1 MNMDKKDI
9 EQLLK
14 RYRSGEP
21 ITAAEKRWLDSF
33 YLHYAQRS
41 KHHISDTALAENLAT
56 VEANMKKSV
65 SPYRASKN
73 RMRFAA
79 AATLLFGLLF
89 LGYYLQTNYFKRT
102 EELQLAGGEMREI
115 ILEDGSKITL
125 NGSSKLIYPKSFENS
140 STREVTLIGEAYF
153 DVARNEQ
160 KPFLIH
166 TPRMEIRVLGTAF
179 NVRDYQEDQ
188 QAETALIRGQVEVWK
203 TGQEKE
209 KHLLKPKEK
218 FVLENTP
225 VEEMKSIREKDKPHT
240 LPNVA
245 TNIRPIAISEKDGQA
260 TETEWMVK
268 RVTIMDESLAQIA
281 RRLERIYG
289 VKITIKNQAVAN
301 QVYSATFDNEPVD
314 DILQGLQA
322 VAAFRYQKD
331 TAGNISITTP

>member
-1 MNMDKKDI
+1 MDKKDI

-14 RYRSGEP
+14 RYRNGGP
-21 ITAAEKRWLDSF
+21 ITPAEKRWLDSF

-41 KHHISDTALAENLAT
+41 KHHISDAELAENLAT

-65 SPYRASKN
+65 SPYRAPNN
-73 RMRFAA
+73 RVRFAA
-79 AATLLFGLLF
+79 AATLLFGLLL
-89 LGYYLQTNYFKRT
+89 LGYYLQTNYFQKT
-102 EELQLAGGEMREI
+102 EMIQIAGGEMREI
-115 ILEDGSKITL
+115 MLEDGSKITL
-125 NGSSKLIYPKSFENS
+125 NGSSKLIYPKSFEDAA
-140 STREVTLIGEAYF
+140 TREVTLIGEAYF
-153 DVARNEQ
+153 DVAKDAE

-188 QAETALIRGQVEVWK
+188 QAETSLIRGQVEVWK

-209 KHLLKPKEK
+209 KFILKPKEK
-218 FVLENTP
+218 FVLENPP
-225 VEEMKSIREKDKPHT
+225 VEAMKAIREKNEPHT

-245 TNIRPIAISEKDGQA
+245 TNIRPIAISEKDGQS
-260 TETEWMVK
+260 TETEWMIK